1 MKTQNNCKLEGMGLL
16 KMVGFIFVMLFSLN
30 NCWSDNSS
38 SNNDTVNTESYIVQS
53 DQMEKGIEVQNEDQ
67 MQPENAPFYQIE
79 DNIDSIIVHYW
90 NAVDS
95 DYDSYNISY
104 SFVSKKMVVFVE
116 YLKNHPVYY
125 IDSIEHINLFLAS
138 IDDFYLKK
146 TVSIIDKKTKYDS
159 DEHVEYD
166 IPTFTINCYKNGK
179 QVLLSNTPLENGD
192 YELVF
197 NSKFEEFKSMLFSIV
212 NEFDKYV
219 EQLPDVKGPARN
231 R

>member
-1 MKTQNNCKLEGMGLL
+1 MKTQDNCKILETSYIKLTCLL
-16 KMVGFIFVMLFSLN
+16 FIMLISLN

-38 SNNDTVNTESYIVQS
+38 SHNDTANAESYTVQS
-53 DQMEKGIEVQNEDQ
+53 NQIENGNEVQNEDQ
-67 MQPENAPFYQIE
+67 IQPENAPFYQIE
-79 DNIDSIIVHYW
+79 NNIDSIIVNYW

-146 TVSIIDKKTKYDS
+146 TVSIIEKKTKYDR

-166 IPTFTINCYKNGK
+166 IPTFTISCYKNGK
-179 QVLLSNTPLENGD
+179 QVLLSNTPLEDGD

-197 NSKFEEFKSMLFSIV
+197 NPKFEEFKNMILSIAD
-212 NEFDKYV
+212 EYDKY
-219 EQLPDVKGPARN
+219 LKSL
-231 R
+231 

>member
-1 MKTQNNCKLEGMGLL
+1 MKTQDNCKILETSSIKLTCLL
-16 KMVGFIFVMLFSLN
+16 FIMLISLN

-38 SNNDTVNTESYIVQS
+38 SHNDTANAESYTVQS
-53 DQMEKGIEVQNEDQ
+53 NQIENGNEVQNEDQ
-67 MQPENAPFYQIE
+67 IQPENAPFYQIE
-79 DNIDSIIVHYW
+79 NNIDSIIVDYW

-146 TVSIIDKKTKYDS
+146 TVSIIEKKTKYDR

-166 IPTFTINCYKNGK
+166 IPTFTISCYKNGK
-179 QVLLSNTPLENGD
+179 QVLLSNTPLEDGD

-197 NSKFEEFKSMLFSIV
+197 NPKFEEFKNMILSIAD
-212 NEFDKYV
+212 EYDKY
-219 EQLPDVKGPARN
+219 LKSL
-231 R
+231 

>member
-1 MKTQNNCKLEGMGLL
+1 MKTQDNCKILETSSIKLTCLL
-16 KMVGFIFVMLFSLN
+16 FIMLISLN

-38 SNNDTVNTESYIVQS
+38 SHNDTANAESYTVQS
-53 DQMEKGIEVQNEDQ
+53 NQMENNEVQNEDQ
-67 MQPENAPFYQIE
+67 ILPATSPLYQIE
-79 DNIDSIIVHYW
+79 NNIDSIIVDYW

-146 TVSIIDKKTKYDS
+146 TVSIIEKKTKYDR

-166 IPTFTINCYKNGK
+166 IPTFTISCYKNGK
-179 QVLLSNTPLENGD
+179 QVLLSNTPLEDGD

-197 NSKFEEFKSMLFSIV
+197 NPKFEEFKNMILSIAD
-212 NEFDKYV
+212 EYDKY
-219 EQLPDVKGPARN
+219 LKSL
-231 R
+231 

>member
-1 MKTQNNCKLEGMGLL
+1 MKTQDNCKILETSSIKLTCLL
-16 KMVGFIFVMLFSLN
+16 FIMLISLN

-38 SNNDTVNTESYIVQS
+38 SHNDTANAESYTVQS
-53 DQMEKGIEVQNEDQ
+53 NQIENGNEVQNEDQ
-67 MQPENAPFYQIE
+67 ILPATSPLYQIE
-79 DNIDSIIVHYW
+79 NNIDSIIVHYW
-90 NAVDS
+90 NVVDS
-95 DYDSYNISY
+95 DYDSYSISY

-146 TVSIIDKKTKYDS
+146 TVSIIEKKTKYDR

-166 IPTFTINCYKNGK
+166 IPTFTISCYKNGK
-179 QVLLSNTPLENGD
+179 QVLLSNTPLEDGD

-197 NSKFEEFKSMLFSIV
+197 NPKFEEFKNMILSIAD
-212 NEFDKYV
+212 EYDKY
-219 EQLPDVKGPARN
+219 LKSL
-231 R
+231 